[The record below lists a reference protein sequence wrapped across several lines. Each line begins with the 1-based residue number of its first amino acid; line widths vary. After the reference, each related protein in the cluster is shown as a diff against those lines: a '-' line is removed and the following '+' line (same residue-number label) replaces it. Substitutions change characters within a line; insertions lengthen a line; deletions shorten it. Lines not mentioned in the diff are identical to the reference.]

1 MGILLDDTD
10 FFCGADDDDDNLVDG
25 AEEAVT
31 PIDLREG
38 LIVERLLLDGA
49 DFFCDGD
56 DDGLNDGTAVA
67 VIVDWGD
74 AEFFSDGDE
83 DDGLNDGAAVAVT
96 MAPNTSIVPT
106 IPL

>member
-10 FFCGADDDDDNLVDG
+10 FFCGADDDDSLVDG

-31 PIDLREG
+31 IDLREG

-56 DDGLNDGTAVA
+56 DDDGLNDGAAVA

-74 AEFFSDGDE
+74 AEFFSDGDD
-83 DDGLNDGAAVAVT
+83 DDGLNDGTAVAVT